1 MYNVRIIPTVYKKLG
16 QAPQY
21 SYEISFQESLHRVR
35 NTVIAYFG
43 GKLDDDFSSLMVWSC
58 MFQGLRI
65 SPGMTSL
72 NLDAPGQV
80 DSIVEA

>member
-21 SYEISFQESLHRVR
+21 SYEISFQESLHRVCR
-35 NTVIAYFG
+35 ASMPPSMILPRGVLNV
-43 GKLDDDFSSLMVWSC
+43 SLYW
-58 MFQGLRI
+58 QGLRI

-72 NLDAPGQV
+72 NLDAPGRV
-80 DSIVEA
+80 PNL